1 MEKKYKLTDETI
13 RCFGQTLHR
22 IEALK
27 DFGDVK
33 KGDKGGWIKKE
44 SNLQHK
50 YNCWVYEEAKI
61 YDNAQI
67 LGDAKVYGSA
77 EVHGSANVF
86 GEAEVFEKADI
97 FGESK
102 IYGEAQIHGN
112 ASIYDNAEIFGK
124 TNIFGDA
131 QIFDEAKV
139 YGKAKIYGV
148 CVVCDEAEICGNARV
163 YGVANICEEAI
174 IKSDEDY
181 IVFKNFWSSGR
192 YFTYTKSNKKWKVG
206 CFHGTGKELIQK
218 AYKDSEVSGK
228 NYERFVKFVENLEK
242 ELEND
247 LNDK

>member
-13 RCFGQTLHR
+13 RYFGQTLHR

-33 KGDKGGWIKKE
+33 KGDKGGWIEKE
-44 SNLQHK
+44 SNLQHE

-86 GEAEVFEKADI
+86 GEAEVF
-97 FGESK
+97 GESK

-112 ASIYDNAEIFGK
+112 ASIYDNAEIFGEA
-124 TNIFGDA
+124 NIFGDA
-131 QIFDEAKV
+131 RILGEAKV
-139 YGKAKIYGV
+139 YGKAKIYGG

-163 YGVANICEEAI
+163 YGMANICEEAI

-228 NYERFVKFVENLEK
+228 NYERFVRFVEGLEK

-247 LNDK
+247 LN